1 MLPCSKVTNGV
12 YAARYLKH
20 AERNARTVQINSGVK
35 RNIMDGCII
44 EGKKTGSLL
53 KATVIEPSGTILAA
67 AANFKLY
74 LDHDPFYAFRNLFL
88 CQCGTREAYHP
99 DFPSLDINIKYQREA
114 LYDVTKHVIGR
125 DRLRD
130 NIFYQYFLN
139 RMWTPVY
146 CHATEDFIYSV
157 MHSKDAANQSE
168 NYLDI
173 YATKTSL
180 SQRGYFEGDTVS
192 IHSAEIKRFSG
203 EYGIDTLGYF
213 ARRAKAIAIREG
225 VIVIIAVVGKVIE
238 IIPPTDPERPETS
251 VTQYRETLIRLEV
264 DLKIKEN
271 REKRIERGKD
281 YDLVQDRIEPTL
293 TGVLFPQHL
302 IPEDLQPKTIKRWV
316 YEGSDR
322 FLIETP
328 AKTAMTVADIALD
341 ANGNVI
347 AAIKYQVKIQVSS
360 EPEWPNQE
368 GFAGENG
375 ITVAAY
381 GLASWGDGNS
391 SFFDIHSKEVFTSDD
406 TMSLVTAHGANP
418 DYVLLDNSTNI
429 INGKVVRTAAKLSR
443 KAMGWVS
450 HQSYQLYNFVD
461 PYLVEIID
469 GVEQN
474 RSDNDPVMG
483 ITYGGAGLL
492 YTYGFAVDYERDF
505 YIHSNWV
512 REVNNGNKA
521 YVSKTAVAVPGSS
534 SITLVNHRFMK
545 STDQGILF
553 VDGDKRRYEQIAPA
567 PDVMEDQHITITCHQ
582 KEVRDEDGK
591 LISPCVIVVGAKI
604 NGEHSILVRKG
615 PIWDE
620 DFDEEGYSFE
630 RYWKVT
636 KALNNNYNFYF
647 YVGNPLMPAGKYGQ
661 FFKPELKG

>member
-1 MLPCSKVTNGV
+1 MLPCSKSTNGV

-20 AERNARTVQINSGVK
+20 AERNARTVKINSGVK

-130 NIFYQYFLN
+130 NILYQYFLN
-139 RMWTPVY
+139 SMWTPVY

-180 SQRGYFEGDTVS
+180 GQSGRFEGDTVS
-192 IHSAEIKRFSG
+192 IHSAEIKRISG

-238 IIPPTDPERPETS
+238 IIPPTDPEKPETS
-251 VTQYRETLIRLEV
+251 VTQYRETLVRLEV
-264 DLKIKEN
+264 DLKIQEN
-271 REKRIERGKD
+271 REKKIELGKD
-281 YDLVQDRIEPTL
+281 YDIVKDKIEPTL
-293 TGVLFPQHL
+293 TGALFPQHL
-302 IPEDLQPKTIKRWV
+302 IPEDLEPKTIKRWV
-316 YEGSDR
+316 YGEGSDR
-322 FLIETP
+322 FIIETP

-341 ANGNVI
+341 DDGNVI
-347 AAIKYQVKIQVSS
+347 AAIKYQVKVQTGP
-360 EPEWPNQE
+360 EPEAPYADQTR
-368 GFAGENG
+368 GEDG
-375 ITVAAY
+375 ITVVAY
-381 GLASWGDGNS
+381 GIASWGGAS
-391 SFFDIHSKEVFTSDD
+391 SFFNIQSKEVFTAVGSHP
-406 TMSLVTAHGANP
+406 LVTSHGANS

-429 INGKVVRTAAKLSR
+429 INGKIVRTAAKVSR
-443 KAMGWVS
+443 LAMAYTA
-450 HQSYQLYNFVD
+450 YQTNPSYNFID
-461 PYLVEIID
+461 PYIVEIVD
-469 GVEQN
+469 GVEKPPN
-474 RSDNDPVMG
+474 AGGPVMG
-483 ITYGGAGLL
+483 LAYGGAGLQ
-492 YTYGFAVDYERDF
+492 YAYGFAVDYERDF

-534 SITLVNHRFMK
+534 SITLVSHRFIK

-553 VDGDKRRYEQIAPA
+553 VDGDKRRYEQISPA

-582 KEVRDEDGK
+582 KEVRDENGK

-636 KALNNNYNFYF
+636 KAPNNNYNFYF
-647 YVGNPLMPAGKYGQ
+647 YTGNPLMPAGKHGHL
-661 FFKPELKG
+661 FKQENNR